1 MASSEPL
8 GSAAL
13 AAQGRKRG
21 PSVLERLRAEE
32 DVAAQE
38 AAAASVR
45 SMKRRKTVA
54 ASEVSMASTDGMV
67 LKTGMVLARAKLI
80 ESSSG
85 GS

>member
-1 MASSEPL
+1 MVQ
-8 GSAAL
+8 GSAVK

-32 DVAAQE
+32 VAAAQE

-54 ASEVSMASTDGMV
+54 ASEVSAESTG
-67 LKTGMVLARAKLI
+67 
-80 ESSSG
+80 
-85 GS
+85 